1 MKKYQAITA
10 DIESKIREGH
20 YKSGQKLPSVRQAIG
35 MYHCSQSTITQ
46 AYTEL
51 EQRHVIYTIPQ
62 SGYYVV
68 DRFGSDQ
75 NHRGSFNDEIN
86 FSSASPDLHLFPYQ
100 DFQHCLNKAI
110 DTHKYNLFTY
120 GHPQGLCSLKQALV
134 SLLAD
139 DQIFA
144 RTDQIIL
151 TSGIQQALEIVARMP
166 FPNQRSTVLV
176 EQPSYDLYLRYLER
190 EGIPVRGVART
201 AQGVDWQA
209 LEEAF
214 SSGEIKFFY
223 TMSRYQNPLGTSYN
237 KEERRKLARLAS
249 TYDVYIVEDDYM
261 ADLGV
266 DRQFDPIY
274 SYNQSSHVIYLKSFS
289 KMIFPGLRLGVAVLP
304 EQLVQTFQSY
314 KSYGDTSLLSQAALE
329 VYIRNGMYQRHK
341 QLLRKE
347 YSIRMQALHA
357 AVTRN
362 NDKGLVQ
369 LSETHSSIYTQFKLP
384 LTINMD
390 QLIKRL
396 DSKQITVAP
405 GNPFYLS
412 GWLKREKF
420 LRMSISRTTV
430 EQIEHGIQSIMEE
443 LQHG

>member
-1 MKKYQAITA
+1 MKKHQAITA
-10 DIESKIREGH
+10 DIESKIRDGH
-20 YKSGQKLPSVRQAIG
+20 YKSGQKLPSVRQAMQI
-35 MYHCSQSTITQ
+35 YHCSQSTITQ

-68 DRFGSDQ
+68 DRFCSDQ
-75 NHRGSFNDEIN
+75 TNRGGFNDGID
-86 FSSASPDLHLFPYQ
+86 FSSASPDLHLFPYR
-100 DFQHCLNKAI
+100 DFQHCINKAI

-120 GHPQGLCSLKQALV
+120 GHPQGLCSLKQALI

-139 DQIFA
+139 DQVFA
-144 RTDQIIL
+144 RTEQIIV
-151 TSGIQQALEIVARMP
+151 TSGIHQALEIAARMP
-166 FPNQRSTVLV
+166 FPNQGSTVLV
-176 EQPSYDLYLRYLER
+176 EQPSYDLFLRYLER
-190 EGIPVRGVART
+190 EEIPVRGVART
-201 AQGVDWQA
+201 AQGIDWQA

-223 TMSRYQNPLGTSYN
+223 TMSRCQNPLGTSYST
-237 KEERRKLARLAS
+237 EERRKLAKLAS

-266 DRQFDPIY
+266 NRQFDPIY

-304 EQLVQTFQSY
+304 EHLVETFQSY

-341 QLLRKE
+341 QLLSKE
-347 YSIRMQALHA
+347 YSSRMQALHA
-357 AVTRN
+357 TVKHYN
-362 NDKGLVQ
+362 EKGLVQ
-369 LSETHSSIYTQFKLP
+369 LADTHSSMYTQFKLP

-396 DSKQITVAP
+396 ASKHITVAP

-412 GWLKREKF
+412 SWLKREKF
-420 LRMSISRTTV
+420 LRMSVSRTPL
-430 EQIEHGIQSIMEE
+430 EHIDQGIKGIMEE
-443 LQHG
+443 IQRG